1 MGNGLDITEEQFME
15 MKTKEQNLI
24 LFRNIVYIR
33 KQFKDYKVNKK
44 IQYAWL
50 SVLTIL
56 SGAIIGIRGWFI

>member
-1 MGNGLDITEEQFME
+1 MDHGLDITEEQFME
-15 MKTKEQNLI
+15 MKPKEQNLI

-33 KQFKDYKVNKK
+33 KKFKDYRINKK